1 MSDIILSVDGD
12 LRPLESKLNRI
23 SSRNISLNL
32 KDSLS
37 QPLGRITGKVSEF
50 EKSLEA
56 SNARV
61 LAFGASAG
69 SIYAV
74 QKAFSEIVKSTI
86 EVEKTLTD
94 INVVLNASTS
104 DLAKFGKSLFGI
116 ARNTGQ
122 SFAEV
127 SKAATEFSR
136 QGLGIEQTLKRT
148 SDALILSRLSGLDAA
163 RSVETLTAAVN
174 TFSRAG
180 LTSSQVI
187 NKLANVDAAF
197 AVSSA
202 DLAEAISRVG
212 STAQDVGVDFDQLIG
227 IVTAAQQT
235 TARGGAVIGNS
246 FKTIFTRIQR
256 TDTLDSLEG
265 LGIAVRDLEGNTLPA
280 IQILQNLSNVFYTL
294 GDAQRASVAE
304 TVGGVF
310 QINILRAALGDL
322 SKQYSVYNSAL
333 NTSRGATDQAIQ
345 RNEAL
350 NQTLSALTN
359 KTFVNLKEAAAKIGE
374 IVIAP
379 TLKTGM
385 GGLNSILGEFNKPEE
400 TQGVGTKIA
409 TGILK
414 GIGSYISGPGLAVVG
429 MAFIK
434 IFGGLTKF
442 SAEALKSLIGISSQA
457 DKIAAAQQRVNT
469 ILAQNP
475 GLIQAIISKETSLL
489 QVENQILKIIQSQN
503 AARAVGATI
512 SSRVAPAAAA
522 MVIPKVSTK
531 TKSAGYIPNFV
542 SPTMQEKMGAYAG
555 GYTPG
560 VVKQTNGMYYNTAES
575 VKQFPGADGPAII
588 PPKDSTA
595 GENYRNTFKKQ
606 VGFDPYAY
614 RGYIPNFA
622 DKERKTYTKIVDTG
636 KQNKVGM
643 IFPYKTNKAVDA
655 FGTAKYGDY
664 KVKIGFPMSG
674 YNPANVKKPADID
687 LNKQLGDNIVRFTNN
702 FAKKLFKGGAP
713 LKPITDIKQLSNSGS
728 FGSIA
733 GAVFE
738 SAVGLA
744 TSSMTEGRAQNAP
757 IDFESPNTELRKLF
771 NNLQAASYEAKVNP
785 RPDQRDSTAQKIL
798 NLGYVG
804 PQTKKMLGPEYA
816 EQSKAYDEETEL
828 NSLRRKDKLSEKEK
842 GRFQFLIRKGKK
854 KFSGHIPNFAPLQE
868 AINREKD
875 AGINPNLI
883 RVGTSSSLLSKD
895 NPYGL
900 GVYNTRDEPAGLQ
913 QGVNRSRGHIPNF
926 AEGNKITDV
935 TPEINKLK
943 LASEG
948 SSKSLRN
955 LTSTLNNN
963 QGKMLGLGIGLSV
976 LQGSLSQV
984 GDQSS
989 KLAVGLNQALGAAS
1003 AFSTGIGTFGTGKG
1017 GIAATGAMLA
1027 IGGASGLSAN
1037 ADKTFAT
1044 QMQNIE
1050 KSLEKLKE
1058 SGSKLETVVG
1068 SATPALNSYAD
1079 ELRKTDPD
1087 PEAIAQFKKTIL
1099 ESAKPLE
1106 PEMQD
1111 QIRGNLDSPEKIMEI
1126 LSKKQKQ
1133 NAVDQNQKGL
1143 EGLVVAEQGKSRA
1156 DMGLKGQAGKL
1167 LAGTGIPGLSNFG
1180 QKIMDEESK
1189 PTFQSK
1195 ESIDSAASS
1204 VLEPISQTG
1213 TPEELLLVS
1222 SALIES
1228 SDSASGFFTSLEMLY
1243 QASGQS
1249 TQSLIALKEELSK
1262 NPQAMQKMISTT
1274 LKLTETQLKN
1284 AAATAKAG
1292 AATGK
1297 MVDNYKGS
1305 SKLYGAG
1312 MVDEQVQNQPID
1324 DLSNTLSKMAMLQG
1338 VGGGGAEL
1346 LRNKFKGRA
1355 TLQMEKAGMGDIV
1368 PEEFRKGGQDYYSG
1382 EIKRKEDKLNELM
1395 GMAGV
1400 SEKDRK
1406 KLTDI
1411 QAKTDYD
1418 KMGANT
1424 VQELRTEAGKG
1435 VPLRSNMK
1443 SEYQVPTDEQLKNA
1457 EREKRLNAAADQAK
1471 NANETPAIPDIKRS
1485 DKPTAKPDLDIVST
1499 LQSAGG
1505 LAMLGYSASKAVPS
1519 IARGVAGGAS
1529 VLRGATALG
1538 PAIGAGGAMGA
1549 VGTVGAGAAVGYA
1562 SYQGGEAFGEYID
1575 PGAEKRTATLESI
1588 PGVKTGFKSLSSA
1601 LPSFLGGGGAE
1612 GPSEEDEAKAN
1623 EKFNQAKEKQFQR
1636 LQRQQAVSEAP
1647 TAEVPERQLKEA
1659 QKTSS
1664 TEKAQ
1669 KNEVTNNISVS
1680 PTISIAQQAATD
1692 KNEIQK
1698 MIEQEVQKFGKKIIQ
1713 IAESKAKSR
1722 ENGTV
1727 EPPQS
1732 TAKLMAS

>member
-104 DLAKFGKSLFGI
+104 DLAKFGKSLFDI

-180 LTSSQVI
+180 LSSTQVI

-246 FKTIFTRIQR
+246 FKTIFTRLQR
-256 TDTLDSLEG
+256 TDTLDALEG
-265 LGIAVRDLEGNTLPA
+265 VGIAVRDLEGNTLPA

-400 TQGVGTKIA
+400 AQGVGTKIA

-531 TKSAGYIPNFV
+531 TKTKSAGYIPNFV

-588 PPKDSTA
+588 PPQDSTA
-595 GENYRNTFKKQ
+595 GENYRNTFQKQ

-614 RGYIPNFA
+614 RGHVPNFA
-622 DKERKTYTKIVDTG
+622 KSKVPEVSRGKTGDIMTSSNQVS
-636 KQNKVGM
+636 M
-643 IFPYKTNKAVDA
+643 IFPR
-655 FGTAKYGDY
+655 
-664 KVKIGFPMSG
+664 KVKRTSAVGFGESMGKKIGVKFPIAGFDPKLAVHPQDSDLEQNLG
-674 YNPANVKKPADID
+674 KNLVK
-687 LNKQLGDNIVRFTNN
+687 FTNDFIGKILQN
-702 FAKKLFKGGAP
+702 P
-713 LKPITDIKQLSNSGS
+713 DIAVGKIANIGQLSNAGS
-728 FGSIA
+728 FKSIV
-733 GAVFE
+733 GTVFE
-738 SAVGLA
+738 TAIDYA
-744 TSSMTEGRAQNAP
+744 TGHSNADRSQNAS
-757 IDFESPNTELRKLF
+757 IDFMNPPPKLQQLF
-771 NNLQAASYEAKVNP
+771 QGVPGQYEAKNNAQGP
-785 RPDQRDSTAQKIL
+785 NLDKTAQKIIDNGL
-798 NLGYVG
+798 L
-804 PQTKKMLGPEYA
+804 PSTA
-816 EQSKAYDEETEL
+816 
-828 NSLRRKDKLSEKEK
+828 KDKLGEKYKQQSAAFRDAELVK
-842 GRFQFLIRKGKK
+842 AGLKK
-854 KFSGHIPNFAPLQE
+854 KRGVTKKAFGGFIPNFSALQE
-868 AINREKD
+868 AMEREQA
-875 AGINPNLI
+875 AGVNPNLI
-883 RVGTSSSLLSKD
+883 RVGTSSSLMSRG
-895 NPYGL
+895 NPLGL

-935 TPEINKLK
+935 TPQINKLK

-948 SSKSLRN
+948 SSKSLKN
-955 LTSTLNNN
+955 LTSTLNDN
-963 QGKMLGLGIGLSV
+963 QGKMLALGVGLSI
-976 LQGSLSQV
+976 LQGTLSQV

-1003 AFSTGIGTFGTGKG
+1003 AFTTGIGTFGAGGKG
-1017 GIAATGAMLA
+1017 LAVTGAMLA
-1027 IGGASGLSAN
+1027 IQGASGLSAN

-1050 KSLEKLKE
+1050 KSLETLKE
-1058 SGSKLETVVG
+1058 SGSKLETVVS
-1068 SATPALNSYAD
+1068 SATPALNSYAE
-1079 ELRKTDPD
+1079 ELKKTEPD
-1087 PEAIAQFKKTIL
+1087 PEAIAQFKKSIL
-1099 ESAKPLE
+1099 DSIKSLG
-1106 PEMQD
+1106 PEIQD
-1111 QIRGNLDSPEKIMEI
+1111 QIRGQLDSPEKIMAT
-1126 LSKKQKQ
+1126 LSKNQKQ

-1143 EGLVVAEQGKSRA
+1143 EGLVVAEQGKARA

-1167 LAGTGIPGLSNFG
+1167 LAGTGIPGLANYG
-1180 QKIMDEESK
+1180 QSLMDQESK

-1204 VLEPISQTG
+1204 VLEPITQAG
-1213 TPEELLLVS
+1213 TAEELLLVS
-1222 SALIES
+1222 SALIEN
-1228 SDSASGFFTSLEMLY
+1228 SDSASGFFTSLEMLFK
-1243 QASGQS
+1243 ASGQS
-1249 TQSLIALKEELSK
+1249 TQGLIALKEELSK

-1324 DLSNTLSKMAMLQG
+1324 DLSSTLSKMAMLQG
-1338 VGGGGAEL
+1338 VGGDGAEL

-1395 GMAGV
+1395 KMAGV
-1400 SEKDRK
+1400 SEEDRK
-1406 KLTDI
+1406 KFTDI

-1424 VQELRTEAGKG
+1424 VQELRAEAGKD
-1435 VPLRSNMK
+1435 VPLRSTMK
-1443 SEYQVPTDEQLKNA
+1443 SEYLVPTDEQFKNA
-1457 EREKRLNAAADQAK
+1457 EREKTLNATADQAR
-1471 NANETPAIPDIKRS
+1471 NANETPAIPDIKPS
-1485 DKPTAKPDLDIVST
+1485 NKPTTKPDLDIGST

-1505 LAMLGYSASKAVPS
+1505 LAMLGYGATKAIPA
-1519 IARGVAGGAS
+1519 IGRGIAGGAS
-1529 VLRGATALG
+1529 AVRGVAALG
-1538 PAIGAGGAMGA
+1538 PAIGAGGAAGV
-1549 VGTVGAGAAVGYA
+1549 VGTVGAAAGVGYA
-1562 SYQGGEAFGEYID
+1562 SYQGGEALGEYID
-1575 PGAEKRTATLESI
+1575 PGAEKRTAMLESI
-1588 PGVKTGFKSLSSA
+1588 PGAKPMLKSLSSA
-1601 LPSFLGGGGAE
+1601 LPSWLGGGGAE

-1623 EKFNQAKEKQFQR
+1623 EKFNQAKEKQKQR

-1647 TAEVPERQLKEA
+1647 TAEVPESQVKEA
-1659 QKTSS
+1659 QKTAS

-1698 MIEQEVQKFGKKIIQ
+1698 MIEQEVEKFSKRILG

-1722 ENGTV
+1722 ENGIV
-1727 EPPQS
+1727 EPPRTQRTYNMS
-1732 TAKLMAS
+1732 